1 MDWMYSSSKKKR
13 GWWKGPPPPLAG
25 GRHKAYQ
32 KDRGRRAW
40 SHKSIHKQERE
51 SKGPVV
57 VCAFYLDKAKHT
69 FFLLW
74 LLRCGCDGPLSV
86 PLFPPPPPP
95 AMSCA
100 SCHGR
105 RSSLSAPSC
114 MHALP
119 TVHVPTTKAS
129 KGREWAPSPRAKKIP
144 PGPPPP
150 NNHYSGRSAS
160 SFEHLY
166 HPGHDHDPVA
176 GRHTTMGR
184 SREQFPNPPRFP
196 SGGVQR
202 LRCLPALHALSPWG
216 GTAAWWRPWR
226 REASDL
232 KISLSHGGVRQ
243 T

>member
-86 PLFPPPPPP
+86 PLFPPPPPRHVLCLLP
-95 AMSCA
+95 WPPLV
-100 SCHGR
+100 
-105 RSSLSAPSC
+105 SLGSV
-114 MHALP
+114 MHARLA
-119 TVHVPTTKAS
+119 HRARAHHQS
-129 KGREWAPSPRAKKIP
+129 QQREGVGAEPSRQKDTPR
-144 PGPPPP
+144 PPPP